1 MKHNRIIQGFYVLLF
16 LLAFFLGF
24 DTSINTIKASRNASS
39 SPIQFHNS
47 SLYGPYVGGE
57 TETFTWSYTNVSG
70 NNYNLVNDYII
81 ISCPSYAPGP
91 LISKRVAR
99 HALNA
104 GASQQC
110 SLTYTIPSIRLNS
123 ESGILIRVGV
133 QYSGSYIALLE
144 KTIKPISKQIINP
157 LNYRSSPYIIK
168 DRSFYIN
175 ETVVEESFLFD
186 EYRDYVECD
195 EYYRL
200 LFSNLSFMYQYP
212 TSFTY
217 KNARIKF
224 MDKYNLYPLI
234 KKDGDNYT
242 SVDISLINQEGR
254 VKIETNNLFY
264 NPTSLETNDQGIGS
278 KSNYLFV
285 PKGRGKQ
292 ISEYQFIIEVNEIGI
307 NKTSF
312 THDLET
318 SVSPYFLGNCT
329 DADYCVVGGVKS

>member
-1 MKHNRIIQGFYVLLF
+1 MKRNRIILGFSIIPI
-16 LLAFFLGF
+16 LAFILTF
-24 DTSINTIKASRNASS
+24 DADVLPAKAFRNAST

-57 TETFTWSYTNVSG
+57 SITFIWSYSNVSN
-70 NNYNLVNDYII
+70 NNYNQVNDYIT
-81 ISCPSYAPGP
+81 ISCPSYSSLP

-99 HALNA
+99 HTLNA

-110 SLTYTIPSIRLNS
+110 SYSYTIPSARFNT
-123 ESGILIRVGV
+123 ESGIIIKVGV

-144 KTIKPISKQIINP
+144 KTIKPISKNNINP
-157 LNYRSSPYIIK
+157 LNYRSSPYVIK
-168 DRSFYIN
+168 ERSFYFN

-200 LFSNLSFMYQYP
+200 LFANLTFKYHYP
-212 TSFTY
+212 TSLTY
-217 KNARIKF
+217 QSARIKF

-234 KKDGDNYT
+234 NKDGDGYT
-242 SVDISLINQEGR
+242 SVDITLRNYDDK
-254 VKIETNNLFY
+254 VAIEVNNLFY
-264 NPTSLETNDQGIGS
+264 NPVSLETNDKGS
-278 KSNYLFV
+278 GNKSRYLFV

-292 ISEYQFIIEVNEIGI
+292 ISEYEFIIEVNEIGI

-312 THDLET
+312 THSLET
-318 SVSPYFLGNCT
+318 SVSPFFLGNCE
-329 DADYCVVGGVKS
+329 DADYCVIGGVRA